1 MRHSRKRFLSA
12 LFVTLAAL
20 AVWLAATAGAQ
31 RRRGGSDA
39 VTASD
44 PNASVNVYAITNA
57 RIVTVSGA
65 TIERGTLVI
74 RDGLIAAVGANVA
87 APPDARPVDG
97 TGLTVYPGIIDASS
111 TLGIPRPT
119 PSPGPSPGGGFAGL
133 FGQSAPSAV
142 SPNSTQLPG
151 LQPEILASDILR
163 PGGPEIEAARNAGI
177 TTAQTAPRGNVFL
190 GQSAVIN
197 LAGDSPQQMIVRSPV
212 ALYVGLN
219 PIGGGQYPGSLMGV
233 FSSIRQM
240 LLDARRY
247 REANEIY
254 ERNPRG
260 LRRPEQDKSLA
271 ALLPVLDRR
280 MPVVM
285 QADREREI
293 ERALDLAQEFNL
305 QLIINGGQEADRV
318 AARLKAMNVPVLLSL
333 NFPRRTAAASAE
345 ADPEPLR
352 VLRERVEA
360 QKTAGRLAAAGVRFA
375 FQSGGMTAMSDYL
388 ANAERAVENGLSH
401 DDAVRALTL
410 RPAEIL
416 GVANQL
422 GSIEVGKIANL
433 TVTRGDLLARDRRIA
448 QVFIDGRQIEL
459 RPAATSTAGG
469 ANASGTWSLTINL
482 GESGNEREEFGVTLT
497 LQQQGE
503 RLSGSL
509 QGQLG
514 SGTLANGTISGG
526 DINFTVP
533 VTLPAPATQTT
544 DAIFAGTINGGEMR
558 GNVQV
563 VGRGSGTF
571 VGTRAGGAPPSGA
584 NPQGGTTPPSGTQP
598 PGGTTPPAGTQPPA
612 NTNTPPAGS
621 SASLSGTWALTASF
635 GGQPINTTL
644 TLTQQGEGLSG
655 RVESRF
661 GTGEISEGSVSGNS
675 FHFTSTVDFGGQTI
689 SLTYEGT
696 VSGNKMNGNVTT
708 PRGSIPFSGTR
719 NP

>member
-1 MRHSRKRFLSA
+1 MRHSQKRVLPALLFVLAASA
-12 LFVTLAAL
+12 L
-20 AVWLAATAGAQ
+20 WLAATAGAGAQ
-31 RRRGGSDA
+31 RRRGGAADVA
-39 VTASD
+39 ATD
-44 PNASVNVYAITNA
+44 PSAGTGVYAITGA
-57 RIVTVSGA
+57 RIVTVSGP
-65 TIERGTLVI
+65 TIERGTVVI
-74 RDGLIAAVGANVA
+74 RDGLIAAVGADVT

-97 TGLTVYPGIIDASS
+97 TGLTVYPGLIDASS
-111 TLGIPRPT
+111 ALGIPRPT
-119 PSPGPSPGGGFAGL
+119 PTPGATPAGGFAGL
-133 FGQSAPSAV
+133 FGQSAPSAT

-163 PGGPEIEAARNAGI
+163 PGGPEIEAARGAGI
-177 TTAQTAPRGNVFL
+177 TAAQTAPRGNVFL

-197 LAGDSPQQMIVRSPV
+197 LAGDSPQAMIVRSPV
-212 ALYVGLN
+212 ALYVGLS

-233 FSSIRQM
+233 FSSVRQM

-285 QADREREI
+285 QADRAREI
-293 ERALDLAQEFNL
+293 DRALDLAQEFNL
-305 QLIINGGQEADRV
+305 QMIINGGLEADRV

-333 NFPRRTAAASAE
+333 NFPRRTASASPE

-375 FQSGGMTAMSDYL
+375 FQSGGMNTMSDFL
-388 ANAERAVENGLSH
+388 ANAARAVEGGLPH
-401 DDAVRALTL
+401 DEAVRALTL

-416 GVANQL
+416 GVSNQL

-433 TVTRGDLLARDRRIA
+433 TVTRGDLLARDHRVT
-448 QVFIDGRQIEL
+448 QVFIDGRQIEV
-459 RPAATSTAGG
+459 RPAPAPAGG
-469 ANASGTWSLTINL
+469 ASAAGTWSLTVNL
-482 GESGNEREEFGVTLT
+482 AGSGNEKQEFGVTLT

-514 SGTLANGTISGG
+514 SGTITNGTITGS
-526 DINFTVP
+526 DLNFTVP
-533 VTLPAPATQTT
+533 VTLPAPASQTT
-544 DAIFAGTINGGEMR
+544 DAIFNGTISGGQMS

-571 VGTRAGGAPPSGA
+571 TGTRAGAAPSAAP
-584 NPQGGTTPPSGTQP
+584 P
-598 PGGTTPPAGTQPPA
+598 PGGTTPPPAGAQPPA
-612 NTNTPPAGS
+612 GTGTTPAGQA
-621 SASLSGTWALTASF
+621 ASLSGTWALTASF
-635 GGQPINTTL
+635 GQQQINSTL
-644 TLTQQGEGLSG
+644 TLEQQGERLSG
-655 RVESRF
+655 RVENARF
-661 GTGEISEGSVSGNS
+661 GTTEISEGSVTGNS
-675 FHFTSTVDFGGQTI
+675 FRFTTNANIGGQTVT
-689 SLTYEGT
+689 LTYEGT
-696 VSGNKMNGNVTT
+696 VSGSQMSGNVTT